1 MKINIY
7 QNFREYDPV
16 FMMGLVGTMIY
27 LACSL
32 FSYAYMTPVD
42 IPYLEFLFLP
52 LTLLILGF
60 VSRYDKKIYKKAIIY
75 FVIGL
80 LWEVLTEANWTYST
94 GIVPMMYLY
103 KDVPIAML
111 FYWVSVFSLAFFFF
125 SQLTKKFKVSRLLA
139 QMITL
144 FTVFLV
150 AESVGFTILG
160 IWNYNFDHIF
170 LIPPYFL
177 PPHIFVGYLTFGNL
191 FLICMHE
198 KLYKYR
204 NWVKFFSKHLMLSK
218 ILIKSLLEIVCP
230 CRDEK

>member
-7 QNFREYDPV
+7 QNLREYDPV
-16 FMMGLVGTMIY
+16 LMIGLVGTMIY
-27 LACSL
+27 LACFL
-32 FSYAYMTPVD
+32 FSYAYTTPVG

-52 LTLLILGF
+52 LTLLILGL
-60 VSRYDKKIYKKAIIY
+60 VSRYDKKIYKKAVIY

-80 LWEVLTEANWTYST
+80 LWEVLTEANWTYAT
-94 GIVPMMYLY
+94 GLMPMIYFY
-103 KDVPIAML
+103 NDVPIAML

-139 QMITL
+139 QMIIL
-144 FTVFLV
+144 FMVFLV
-150 AESVGFTILG
+150 AESVGFHILG
-160 IWNYNFDHIF
+160 IWNYNFAHIS

-191 FLICMHE
+191 FLVCMHE

-204 NWVKFFSKHLMLSK
+204 NCAGVLSK
-218 ILIKSLLEIVCP
+218 SVNVIKKNFDKIIGWTG
-230 CRDEK
+230 D